1 MSGLSRLWAGNIYGT
16 NTGNVFVELESGEQD
31 DLKGLIRIQDHL
43 FGLALYDVSG
53 KFDGKA
59 LTLRGQAK
67 QGPDGVELGEV
78 EIAGTLTEN
87 GQIRGRWSS
96 TLGTGGT
103 FILHPHDQD
112 QAPPKQGPSPERL
125 HTAVREIGAVRL
137 YAEDV
142 KHLIQ
147 FIASDFGHQTVTV
160 SFRERRTET
169 NMYAVDF
176 LKDIERLGEQRYLRL
191 FIQEPDLFGV
201 SKLVVIELNANGE
214 NEIRVQGAQESWVTG
229 KAESLLAH
237 MKSFER
243 PLATSARKFGLNVNG
258 LMLLFVVA
266 LIPDLDFWRRIAF
279 LAAVVIIAGAVVQL
293 HKRLVPNTVIY
304 LSPRKPGV
312 LGRAMPSVLSW
323 GLALSSALAAA
334 IIYGFINGEIPKP
347 W

>member
-31 DLKGLIRIQDHL
+31 NLKGLIRIQDHL

-53 KFDGKA
+53 KFDGKE

-78 EIAGTLTEN
+78 EIVGTLTEN

-112 QAPPKQGPSPERL
+112 QATFKEGPSPERL
-125 HTAVREIGAVRL
+125 HTAVRQIGAVRL
-137 YAEDV
+137 YADDV

-147 FIASDFGHQTVTV
+147 FIATDFSHRTVTV

-201 SKLVVIELNANGE
+201 SKLVVIELNADGE
-214 NEIRVQGAQESWVTG
+214 NQIRVQGAQESWVTG

-237 MKSFER
+237 MKSFEK
-243 PLATSARKFGLNVNG
+243 PLATSVRKFGLNVNG
-258 LMLLFVVA
+258 LMLMFVVA
-266 LIPDLDFWRRIAF
+266 LIPDLEFWGRIAF
-279 LAAVVIIAGAVVQL
+279 LAAVLLIAAVVVQM
-293 HKRLVPNTVIY
+293 HKRLIPNTAIY
-304 LSPRKPGV
+304 LSPRKPG
-312 LGRAMPSVLSW
+312 AIAQAWPTALSW
-323 GLALSSALAAA
+323 GLAFTSALVAAVA
-334 IIYGFINGEIPKP
+334 YGLIKGEIPTP